1 MPIFLLVMPKSEVD
15 IPEKQVI
22 VRDDMNGL

>member
-22 VRDDMNGL
+22 VRDGMIGL